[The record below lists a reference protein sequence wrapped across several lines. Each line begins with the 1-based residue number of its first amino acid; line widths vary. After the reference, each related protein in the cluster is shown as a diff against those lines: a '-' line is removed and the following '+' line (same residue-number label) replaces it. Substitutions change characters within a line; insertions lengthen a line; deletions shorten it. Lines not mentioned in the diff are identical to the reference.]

1 MFFPIITTVKDELD
15 QVEEIEVFTKVVF
28 CEKKPIA
35 QSEFFSAGQSGIK
48 AAQVLVVSIFDYV
61 NEQKL
66 KYKDKVYSIY
76 RIYER
81 SDEKIELYC
90 ELKAGG

>member
-15 QVEEIEVFTKVVF
+15 QVEEIEAFTKRVF

-90 ELKAGG
+90 EVKAGG